1 MYLISYIKMLKRI
14 WSKNK
19 KLSDKQNVL
28 IKTLEGIGDIL
39 VFETKRQKNKLVLEG
54 LQKIT
59 DIIKK
64 LFDIKENDPEK
75 FKQLVFS
82 QEFLEFYK
90 KDEKNAKF
98 LLGFD
103 PEKYLISFST
113 AINQVTRVYDA
124 AINSQNE
131 EISKLAVYHI
141 KLILARLTK
150 RRIMTYLLNKFLES
164 FLKFLK

>member
-1 MYLISYIKMLKRI
+1 MLKRI

-82 QEFLEFYK
+82 
-90 KDEKNAKF
+90 
-98 LLGFD
+98 
-103 PEKYLISFST
+103 
-113 AINQVTRVYDA
+113 
-124 AINSQNE
+124 
-131 EISKLAVYHI
+131 
-141 KLILARLTK
+141 
-150 RRIMTYLLNKFLES
+150 
-164 FLKFLK
+164 

>member
-1 MYLISYIKMLKRI
+1 MLKRI

-90 KDEKNAKF
+90 KDKK
-98 LLGFD
+98 
-103 PEKYLISFST
+103 
-113 AINQVTRVYDA
+113 
-124 AINSQNE
+124 
-131 EISKLAVYHI
+131 
-141 KLILARLTK
+141 K
-150 RRIMTYLLNKFLES
+150 R
-164 FLKFLK
+164 

>member
-1 MYLISYIKMLKRI
+1 MLKRI

-90 KDEKNAKF
+90 KDKKKTLNF
-98 LLGFD
+98 FW
-103 PEKYLISFST
+103 
-113 AINQVTRVYDA
+113 V
-124 AINSQNE
+124 
-131 EISKLAVYHI
+131 
-141 KLILARLTK
+141 LILK
-150 RRIMTYLLNKFLES
+150 NI
-164 FLKFLK
+164 

>member
-90 KDEKNAKF
+90 KDKKTLNF
-98 LLGFD
+98 FW
-103 PEKYLISFST
+103 
-113 AINQVTRVYDA
+113 V
-124 AINSQNE
+124 
-131 EISKLAVYHI
+131 
-141 KLILARLTK
+141 LILK
-150 RRIMTYLLNKFLES
+150 NI
-164 FLKFLK
+164 

>member
-82 QEFLEFYK
+82 
-90 KDEKNAKF
+90 
-98 LLGFD
+98 
-103 PEKYLISFST
+103 
-113 AINQVTRVYDA
+113 
-124 AINSQNE
+124 
-131 EISKLAVYHI
+131 
-141 KLILARLTK
+141 
-150 RRIMTYLLNKFLES
+150 
-164 FLKFLK
+164 